1 MTNRLNGFNLGGMQ
15 RYMVDGRESGD
26 QRRGLQ
32 LAIQPLDAPD
42 WIATGCVTKGYNDH
56 VGEWTGI
63 GAKRR

>member
-1 MTNRLNGFNLGGMQ
+1 
-15 RYMVDGRESGD
+15 
-26 QRRGLQ
+26 